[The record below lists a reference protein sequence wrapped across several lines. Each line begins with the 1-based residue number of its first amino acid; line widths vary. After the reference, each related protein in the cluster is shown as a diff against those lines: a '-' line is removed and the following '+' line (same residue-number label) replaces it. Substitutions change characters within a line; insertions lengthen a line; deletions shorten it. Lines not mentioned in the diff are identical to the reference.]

1 MATEIIN
8 NEAQTRYEVVQN
20 GDLAGFAEYK
30 LDGDQVVF
38 THTEVDPAF
47 EGQGLGSALAKGALD
62 DVRATGRTAIPLC
75 PFIKRYIDRHPAYQD
90 LLSHGR

>member
-62 DVRATGRTAIPLC
+62 DVRATGRTTVPRC
-75 PFIKRYIDRHPAYQD
+75 PFIRRYIDRHPVYQD
-90 LLSHGR
+90 LLSRSR